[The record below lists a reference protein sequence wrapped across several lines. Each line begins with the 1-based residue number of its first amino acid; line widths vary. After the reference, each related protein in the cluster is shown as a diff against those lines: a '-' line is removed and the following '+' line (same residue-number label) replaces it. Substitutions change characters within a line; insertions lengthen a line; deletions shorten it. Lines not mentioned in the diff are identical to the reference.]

1 MNVKIAEKGE
11 NQRYWG
17 MNRALKH
24 FDRFDVG
31 SKKYWAIFFGQ
42 KQTKRYKVSSFAS
55 RILAFLQVKI
65 DEIEPCSIL
74 NALTL
79 ARKSV
84 KLYSLIENKANGTNW
99 VGPPFPR
106 RLYAREN

>member
-55 RILAFLQVKI
+55 RI
-65 DEIEPCSIL
+65 
-74 NALTL
+74 
-79 ARKSV
+79 
-84 KLYSLIENKANGTNW
+84 
-99 VGPPFPR
+99 
-106 RLYAREN
+106 